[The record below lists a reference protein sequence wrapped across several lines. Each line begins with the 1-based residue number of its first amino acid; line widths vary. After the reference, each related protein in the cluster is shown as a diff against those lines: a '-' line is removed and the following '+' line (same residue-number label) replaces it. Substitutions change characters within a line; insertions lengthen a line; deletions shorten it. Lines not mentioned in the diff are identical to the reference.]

1 VHSGGVSLS
10 SLVHNTCKHTFT
22 HFHALSRTVKHSQ
35 AKNAFTGYYFFGKRF
50 GNWTAE
56 FSRLTSGATSDGEQ
70 PREGTEYMSAR
81 THTLV
86 RAHTHECAHTHFSA
100 RTHTLVRAHTHE
112 CTHTHMSART
122 HTHIHTHKIG
132 VVIWTVEFSR
142 LTRGAT
148 SDGKQ
153 PREGTEYMRAHT
165 HTHTHA
171 HTYTQDWGGDL
182 DGGV

>member
-1 VHSGGVSLS
+1 
-10 SLVHNTCKHTFT
+10 
-22 HFHALSRTVKHSQ
+22 
-35 AKNAFTGYYFFGKRF
+35 
-50 GNWTAE
+50 
-56 FSRLTSGATSDGEQ
+56 
-70 PREGTEYMSAR
+70 M
-81 THTLV
+81 
-86 RAHTHECAHTHFSA
+86 SA

-112 CTHTHMSART
+112 CTHTHA
-122 HTHIHTHKIG
+122 HTYTQDWAG
-132 VVIWTVEFSR
+132 DLTVEFSR